1 MPDGRKPEPGGLE
14 SVRLEGYFMQ
24 LILALACL
32 LYLARGPIGDRALF
46 ATPRSDRMKNII
58 LDFFLS
64 WSTCAAGVKIQR
76 KARNTPKQS
85 NAYSRNSE

>member
-1 MPDGRKPEPGGLE
+1 
-14 SVRLEGYFMQ
+14 
-24 LILALACL
+24 
-32 LYLARGPIGDRALF
+32 
-46 ATPRSDRMKNII
+46 MKNII